1 MFSGLTFNVSEKDFL
16 FDVKDV
22 AIFRVIDGNKV
33 LFCPYSGADQKF
45 IELILNGSVAG
56 AVLHQQQKLPF
67 HGDSFVYKNKGV
79 IICGCS
85 GSGKSAVTA
94 AFCKNGA
101 QLISDDISPISFR
114 DMDIFL
120 EPLKTKMK
128 LWDDSIKEL
137 DISNE
142 CLKRIR
148 PALNKYYVPHQ
159 TDREKHQ
166 LDRLIILGVHNQ
178 PDYRT
183 QKLFEFE
190 KYNALRSQIYRKLYL
205 KGMPETEKKYFK
217 QLLQIAQSIDVTM
230 VWRPKICKIHE
241 TMDFIKETLAL

>member
-1 MFSGLTFNVSEKDFL
+1 MTWQKIGIYIHWPFCLSK
-16 FDVKDV
+16 
-22 AIFRVIDGNKV
+22 
-33 LFCPYSGADQKF
+33 CPYCDFVSY
-45 IELILNGSVAG
+45 
-56 AVLHQQQKLPF
+56 PMC
-67 HGDSFVYKNKGV
+67 SFKKTF
-79 IICGCS
+79 S
-85 GSGKSAVTA
+85 EE
-94 AFCKNGA
+94 
-101 QLISDDISPISFR
+101 SFFKAYQR

-241 TMDFIKETLAL
+241 TMDFIKDTLAL